1 MALTV
6 IILGVIITSNL
17 NWQAQTDY
25 MCKKAYSRIWILRR
39 LKPLGANQEELID
52 VYIKQIRCILEFA
65 VAAWNPGLTKG
76 QIGQIERVQKS
87 SLAVILDKEYKSYN
101 QALKTTNLKT
111 LQERRKELCR
121 KFASKA
127 LKHEKFSTWFCPNK
141 EIGMKTR
148 TAKTLLKP
156 VSARTIRY
164 EKSPIAYLTRLLNE
178 K

>member
-1 MALTV
+1 MMTYD
-6 IILGVIITSNL
+6 N
-17 NWQAQTDY
+17 
-25 MCKKAYSRIWILRR
+25 K
-39 LKPLGANQEELID
+39 
-52 VYIKQIRCILEFA
+52 
-65 VAAWNPGLTKG
+65 
-76 QIGQIERVQKS
+76 
-87 SLAVILDKEYKSYN
+87 
-101 QALKTTNLKT
+101 
-111 LQERRKELCR
+111 
-121 KFASKA
+121 